1 MRGTRGGTEWPFSGA
16 RRRWAGAG
24 RGPGR
29 KGAWRLPPTL
39 AIAAALTLTAVA
51 CGEVTSRGGGGG
63 GQQLR
68 RAIPVP
74 DTVELGQLLAEVRE
88 HIPRRGSERYSDPS
102 ETEKR
107 YFVDAVRLASRG
119 QVEAANDVVE
129 SVHYDVV
136 RTVDA
141 ASGAS
146 LLVILE
152 RIPVE
157 AGWGTYV
164 LNEDASGPVDVH
176 LNHPVSDIDTPAV
189 GAGIFERCSCRWLFM
204 AGAHRHAIPDH
215 GSDVARLPTSMF
227 QRMYE
232 EEAGP
237 DALAVSVHGFARGN
251 HDPPI
256 SGADAV
262 VSPGGPER
270 GEIAESAEPSREL
283 TRRLEAE
290 GWRVGLAGE
299 DPGYEAL
306 AGTGNP
312 QGQHA
317 HRMYGRGR
325 WVHLE
330 LARNLR
336 SDPDDRETVVRAVV
350 AWAAE
355 IGGAGL

>member
-1 MRGTRGGTEWPFSGA
+1 MRGTRGDADRPFSGA
-16 RRRWAGAG
+16 GRSWAGAG
-24 RGPGR
+24 RAPGR
-29 KGAWRLPPTL
+29 NGAFRLPSTL
-39 AIAAALTLTAVA
+39 ATAAVLTLTALA
-51 CGEVTSRGGGGG
+51 CSEVTSRGGGGG
-63 GQQLR
+63 GQQVR

-74 DTVELGQLLAEVRE
+74 DTVEVGQLLAEVRE
-88 HIPRRGSERYSDPS
+88 HIPPRGSERYSDPS

-119 QVEAANDVVE
+119 EVEAANDVVE
-129 SVHYDVV
+129 SLQYDVV

-146 LLVILE
+146 LLVFLE

-176 LNHPVSDIDTPAV
+176 LNHPLADIDTPAV
-189 GAGIFERCSCRWLFM
+189 AAGIFERCSCRWLFM

-215 GSDVARLPTSMF
+215 GSDVARLATSMF

-237 DALAVSVHGFARGN
+237 EALAVSVHGFARGN

-256 SGADAV
+256 SGSDAV
-262 VSPGGPER
+262 VSPGGPAR
-270 GEIAESAEPSREL
+270 GEIAEPAEPSREL
-283 TRRLEAE
+283 TFRLEAA
-290 GWRVGLAGE
+290 GWRVGLPGE

-306 AGTGNP
+306 AGTGNL

-336 SDPDDRETVVRAVV
+336 SDPDDRDTVVRAV
-350 AWAAE
+350 ADWAAE
-355 IGGAGL
+355 IGGAGR